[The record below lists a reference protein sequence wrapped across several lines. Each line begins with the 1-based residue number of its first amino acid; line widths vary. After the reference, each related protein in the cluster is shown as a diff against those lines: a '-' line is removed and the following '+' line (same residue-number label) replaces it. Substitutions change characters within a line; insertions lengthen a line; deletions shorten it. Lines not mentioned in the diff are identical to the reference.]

1 MEIHSL
7 YPDPEIEILSL
18 NKESGFNYRQ
28 RRQEEWKETYLL
40 YRDNV
45 LINRLTQRQSVNLP
59 LMKMFI
65 RTLLKD
71 IDDMPLIEFENLDN
85 NKDAEIFYNEYW
97 KYVLEKNKMGL
108 KDIAD
113 KKQVLLFGRSFTQMQ
128 IVDGEVKFTII
139 DPNDILVDR
148 YADPTDL
155 DTARFLIHT
164 NIFVPLSSLENN
176 PNYNQ
181 EKVKE
186 LKVWF
191 ASEKGL
197 LKSQENEKVRREKEE
212 KMAEMGV
219 PDVYNPVLGETIVEL
234 SLHFMYWRE
243 PQDKEEKLYLM
254 VEAENSKVLMKKP
267 LDKVIGK
274 TKDDYWKNHYP
285 YVSWTDDVEMQD
297 FWSDGIGDMIRTP
310 NKILNVW
317 FSQLVE
323 NRTLRSFGMNYY
335 NSSIEG
341 FTPETFE
348 PQAWGWYPIP
358 GDPNQ
363 LIKRVEIPDL
373 SESLDEMQFVI
384 NILEKSTGATATQQG
399 APIQKQI
406 TLGEVQL
413 ALSEAKERIKGW
425 SKFYVPAWKERGEKF
440 IKLLEAAEDKIKAV
454 KIFKKGRNSQEIYQ
468 REISPKDWKSKEGYQ
483 VRVWTIEDKTN
494 EENEAITK
502 LSAVIQNI
510 PDNPK
515 LRDIFKRKL
524 LEFAGLSPQEV
535 SEVMEV
541 EVQKTTTLQNQPN
554 ALENQSVLSSF
565 SNNQPPVN
573 QLPVNQK

>member
-176 PNYNQ
+176 PNYDQ
-181 EKVKE
+181 EKIKE

>member
-1 MEIHSL
+1 MELYSL

-18 NKESGFNYRQ
+18 NKESGYNYRQ

-71 IDDMPLIEFENLDN
+71 IDEMPLIEFENLDN
-85 NKDAEIFYNEYW
+85 NKEAEIFYNEYW
-97 KYVLEKNKMGL
+97 KYILEKNKMGL

-113 KKQVLLFGRSFTQMQ
+113 KKQVLLFGRSFTQIQ
-128 IVDGEVKFTII
+128 IVNGEVKFTIV

-148 YADPTDL
+148 YTDPTDL

-186 LKVWF
+186 LRVWF

-197 LKSQENEKVRREKEE
+197 LKSQENEKIRMEKEE

-219 PDVYNPVLGETIVEL
+219 PDVYNPVLGEATVEL
-234 SLHFMYWRE
+234 CLHFMYWKE
-243 PQDKEEKLYLM
+243 PQDEEERLYLM

-267 LDKVIGK
+267 LDEVIGK

-297 FWSDGIGDMIRTP
+297 FWSDGIGDMVRTP

-335 NSSIEG
+335 NSSVEG
-341 FTPETFE
+341 FAPQTFE

-373 SESLDEMQFVI
+373 TESLDEMQFVI

-399 APIQKQI
+399 AAIPKQI

-413 ALSEAKERIKGW
+413 ALGEAKERIKGW

-454 KIFKKGRNSQEIYQ
+454 KIFKKGRNSQDLYK
-468 REISPKDWKSKEGYQ
+468 REISPKDWKAKESYQ
-483 VRVWTIEDKTN
+483 VKIWTIEDKTN
-494 EENEAITK
+494 EENAAITK
-502 LSAVIQNI
+502 LSAVVQNI

-535 SEVMEV
+535 SEVMET
-541 EVQKTTTLQNQPN
+541 ENQKTTMFQNQPN
-554 ALENQSVLSSF
+554 VLENQLISSLH
-565 SNNQPPVN
+565 SASQSSTN
-573 QLPVNQK
+573 QLPVNQE